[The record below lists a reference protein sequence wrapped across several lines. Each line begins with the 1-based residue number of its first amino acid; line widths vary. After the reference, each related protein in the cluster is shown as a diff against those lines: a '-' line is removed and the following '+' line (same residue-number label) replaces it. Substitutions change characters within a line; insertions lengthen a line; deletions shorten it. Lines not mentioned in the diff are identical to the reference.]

1 VREVDS
7 SLIDEWE
14 KLRNP
19 DAETEEVAE
28 APKKEVPFTRRKAEF
43 LRASRRAVF
52 DVVKEI
58 SRENYDAVA
67 QLVGGK
73 AMEIREMMSG
83 YFEEHGFIRMDP
95 EARSTKYL
103 RIEGDRYEQILVDEQ
118 GLNDWSAIFEVDRAK
133 SDEEGKVV
141 LRLEGIGAF

>member
-1 VREVDS
+1 
-7 SLIDEWE
+7 
-14 KLRNP
+14 
-19 DAETEEVAE
+19 
-28 APKKEVPFTRRKAEF
+28 
-43 LRASRRAVF
+43 
-52 DVVKEI
+52 
-58 SRENYDAVA
+58 
-67 QLVGGK
+67 
-73 AMEIREMMSG
+73 
-83 YFEEHGFIRMDP
+83 MDP